1 MSLKVYDCRFK
12 GSSQSIISV
21 HVLLRRISVSDGF
34 TFCRAR
40 SRTAVELWAKA
51 TILQTS
57 TRAPTSRSSANSF
70 IIDCLSLV
78 ENISAGWT
86 MLEKFGSLR
95 NFVQNLKTSRVHL
108 LIQSRP
114 SVQFTGSAALLD
126 RFHFP
131 ALRLSDSWSYCRDSC
146 FSFRYIVKKKKTA
159 SFLMQEHFL
168 ILVLLWLCFKPGS
181 SN

>member
-1 MSLKVYDCRFK
+1 MSLKVYDRRFK
-12 GSSQSIISV
+12 EGWSPSIIS
-21 HVLLRRISVSDGF
+21 SSDGF
-34 TFCRAR
+34 LSLMVLPSA
-40 SRTAVELWAKA
+40 ELEVG
-51 TILQTS
+51 LQS
-57 TRAPTSRSSANSF
+57 SFEPKQQSFKRQRSSANSF
-70 IIDCLSLV
+70 VIKCLSPV

-131 ALRLSDSWSYCRDSC
+131 AQRLSDSWSYCRDSC
-146 FSFRYIVKKKKTA
+146 FSFKYIVKKTA

-168 ILVLLWLCFKPGS
+168 ILVLLWLCFKPDS